1 MKTNNIKDLM
11 VPLADYAT
19 VTQDASLFDVV
30 QALTTAQERF
40 NHSKYPHRAVIVLDT
55 NGKMV
60 GKVDQLDVL
69 RALEPKYREM
79 QDRQGLAKFGF
90 SRTFMKSLLTN
101 YHLWDSPL
109 RDICIK
115 GASIPVSSV
124 MHTLEEGELIEENAT
139 LDEAIHQLVL
149 GRYQSLLVMKAEFV
163 TGVLRLSDVFEAFS
177 RIIGQ
182 CPIEQ
187 SK

>member
-1 MKTNNIKDLM
+1 MKTNSVKDLM

-19 VTQDASLFDVV
+19 VTKDASLFDVV

-40 NHSKYPHRAVIVLDT
+40 NHSKYPHRAVIVLDK
-55 NGKMV
+55 NGKIA
-60 GKVDQLDVL
+60 GKVGQLDVL

-79 QDRQGLAKFGF
+79 LERQGLAKFGF

-109 RDICIK
+109 RDICAK

-124 MHTLEEGELIEENAT
+124 LTPPSEGELIEEEAT

-149 GRYQSLLVMKAEFV
+149 GRYQSLLVMNEEVV
-163 TGVLRLSDVFEAFS
+163 TGILRLSDVFEAFS
-177 RIIGQ
+177 KIIGQ
-182 CPIEQ
+182 CPI
-187 SK
+187 K